1 MYQKCTIS
9 HEPFC
14 EFCSLNFII
23 VRNIFLFYLAIYSL
37 PLTAQVSLNAGG
49 GDVNNSNGSIS
60 SSIGQVFFQVHNNG
74 DFNIQ
79 DGVQQPYE
87 ISSVDIEENVLYDIT
102 VFPNP
107 TTNALQISW
116 QDNSFCPSALIM
128 TDAAGKE
135 IYSVS
140 DYEKMQLIDMFQF
153 APGTYFLTIRQRN
166 HLSRTF
172 KIIKN

>member
-1 MYQKCTIS
+1 MR
-9 HEPFC
+9 
-14 EFCSLNFII
+14 NAI
-23 VRNIFLFYLAIYSL
+23 VFFLSINSSQLFG
-37 PLTAQVSLNAGG
+37 QVSINASG

-60 SSIGQVFFQVHNNG
+60 SSIGQAFFKIHEHG

-87 ISSVDIEENVLYDIT
+87 ISSVNIEEKIPFDIT

-107 TTNALQISW
+107 STDALQISW
-116 QDNSFCPSALIM
+116 QDNSICPSALTI
-128 TDAAGKE
+128 TDAAGNE
-135 IYSVS
+135 VYSIGQF
-140 DYEKMQLIDMFQF
+140 EKMQRVDMKQF
-153 APGTYFLTIRQRN
+153 SPGTYFLTIKQVN

>member
-1 MYQKCTIS
+1 MMGK
-9 HEPFC
+9 
-14 EFCSLNFII
+14 
-23 VRNIFLFYLAIYSL
+23 VFLFFLAINSA
-37 PLTAQVSLNAGG
+37 PLIAQVSLNAGG

-60 SSIGQVFFQVHNNG
+60 SSIGQAFFQVHEYG

-87 ISSVDIEENVLYDIT
+87 ISSVNIDEKVPFDIT

-107 TTNALQISW
+107 STDALQISC
-116 QDNSFCPSALIM
+116 QDNSIFPSVLIM
-128 TDAAGKE
+128 TDAAGNE
-135 IYSVS
+135 VYSIS
-140 DYEKMQLIDMFQF
+140 QFEKMQLVDMKQF
-153 APGTYFLTIRQRN
+153 SPGTYFLTIKQVN